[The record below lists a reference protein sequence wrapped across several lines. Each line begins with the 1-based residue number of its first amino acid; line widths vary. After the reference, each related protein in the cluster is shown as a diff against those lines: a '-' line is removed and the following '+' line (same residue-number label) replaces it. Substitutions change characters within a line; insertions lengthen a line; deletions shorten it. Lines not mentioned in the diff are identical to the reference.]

1 MPDQHT
7 ELKTLIKESGYNSLQ
22 IAKMLNYSQS
32 VVYNWTYGKNE
43 PCAKDMVRLA
53 DMLGVSVERI
63 VLIFA
68 NR

>member
-1 MPDQHT
+1 MPDQRA
-7 ELKTLIKESGYNSLQ
+7 ELKTLIKESGYNSLR

-43 PCAKDMVRLA
+43 PCARDMVRLA
-53 DMLGVSVERI
+53 EILGVSIERI